1 MSTPGRG
8 AAASVP
14 SNKKETPSPPPPAPQ
29 TPLPHPNHTHRADPH
44 APRAAVSTSSAR
56 ARQGRNVG
64 EQGAAAD
71 TATLLCKPGRGGVG
85 SAGRRG
91 GGVDASSGWSTVP
104 RGSSVSTAG
113 PPSGRARG
121 GGGRWRGKGVAQR
134 RGGVPREVDGDAPLV
149 VTLTGAARTKK
160 KGARWERACMQRRG
174 GGSRV
179 APRGERP
186 GERGF
191 CWRGGPTRA
200 ADKLPN
206 RLPAGGGRWRAAGPQ
221 HNTASAD
228 CLSLVCTNAPSSA
241 WDSLLFLFLNAARMR
256 A

>member
-174 GGSRV
+174 GGVGWHREVRDQGSAGSAGGA
-179 APRGERP
+179 APRGRLINCP
-186 GERGF
+186 TD
-191 CWRGGPTRA
+191 CQRGGG
-200 ADKLPN
+200 
-206 RLPAGGGRWRAAGPQ
+206 AGGQRDPNTTPPLQTVSRWYVPTPPPQ
-221 HNTASAD
+221 HGIR
-228 CLSLVCTNAPSSA
+228 CCSS
-241 WDSLLFLFLNAARMR
+241 F
-256 A
+256 